1 LPSSTSIRLAI
12 MMFFNFVIWGSW
24 YSTISTYLTT
34 QLNFSGTEA
43 GSIFGT
49 AALACILSPFFV
61 GMVADRFFSTERVL
75 CALHLLGAG
84 LLYMVSRAHTFSTI
98 YPLML
103 IYCLCYFPTLALTTS
118 ITLKNC
124 PDPRQFPLFR
134 VFGTFGWIAVSQVLS
149 HYSLE
154 KSANQFV
161 LAAAVSVF
169 MGLYCLTLP
178 HTPPAG
184 HGKTISAREV
194 LGLDCLVMLKQR
206 SYLTFAVCSIL
217 ACIPLTFYFSFV
229 NTYLNDVNVSDAASK
244 MSLGQVSEV
253 GVMLAMPLIFRR
265 LSVKG
270 ILLVGLAAWSL
281 RYGLLAYGNPGP
293 LMWMFYIA
301 ILVHGVCFDFFFVTG
316 ILYTDQE
323 APEAVRNTA
332 QGFYTFLTYGIG
344 MFIGSEL
351 SGVAL
356 DFFTTG
362 TAAHPVHHWMSFWM
376 SSSIGALV
384 LFVAIGLFFSDRTLI
399 RSKEGTLAEELV
411 H

>member
-1 LPSSTSIRLAI
+1 MPSSTSVRLAI
-12 MMFFNFVIWGSW
+12 MMFLNFVIWGSW
-24 YSTISTYLTT
+24 YSTISTYLTSSLGFTGT
-34 QLNFSGTEA
+34 QA
-43 GSIFGT
+43 GSVFGT

-75 CALHLLGAG
+75 CALHLIGAVI
-84 LLYMVSRAHTFSTI
+84 LYLVAHAHGFTAI
-98 YPLML
+98 YSLML

-124 PDPRQFPLFR
+124 PDARKFPLFR
-134 VFGTFGWIAVSQVLS
+134 VFGTFGWIFISQVLS
-149 HYSLE
+149 YLKLE
-154 KSANQFV
+154 SSANQFM
-161 LAAAVSVF
+161 LAAGASLV
-169 MGLYCLTLP
+169 MGLYSLTLP
-178 HTPPAG
+178 HTPPSG
-184 HGKTISAREV
+184 HGKTVTVREV

-206 SYLTFAVCSIL
+206 SYLTFAICSIL

-229 NTYLNDVNVSDAASK
+229 NTYLNDVGVPNAASK

-253 GVMLAMPLIFRR
+253 GVMLAMPWVFRR
-265 LSVKG
+265 LNVKG
-270 ILLVGLAAWSL
+270 ILLLGLAAWSL
-281 RYGLLAYGNPGP
+281 RYALLGYGNAGA

-316 ILYTDQE
+316 MLYTDQE
-323 APEAVRNTA
+323 APSTLRNTA

-356 DFFTTG
+356 DFYTTG
-362 TAAHPVHHWMSFWM
+362 PASHPVHHWTSFWL

-384 LFVAIGLFFSDRTLI
+384 LFIAIALFFADKTLI
-399 RSKEGTLAEELV
+399 QSKQPQLVEEAA
-411 H
+411 

>member
-1 LPSSTSIRLAI
+1 

-34 QLNFSGTEA
+34 QLHFSGTEA
-43 GSIFGT
+43 GSVFGT

-75 CALHLLGAG
+75 CVLHLIGAC
-84 LLYMVSRAHTFSTI
+84 LLYLVSKAHSFTAI
-98 YPLML
+98 YAIML
-103 IYCLCYFPTLALTTS
+103 AYCLCYFPTLALTTS

-124 PDPRQFPLFR
+124 PDPRHFPLFR
-134 VFGTFGWIAVSQVLS
+134 VFGTFGWIAVSQALSYLVL
-149 HYSLE
+149 E
-154 KSANQFV
+154 RSANQFI
-161 LAAAVSVF
+161 LGAAASVF
-169 MGLYCLTLP
+169 MGLYSLTLP

-184 HGKTISAREV
+184 KGKKVSAREL

-206 SYLTFAVCSIL
+206 SYFIFAVCSIL

-229 NTYLNDVNVSDAASK
+229 NTYLNDVGVAKAASK

-253 GVMLAMPLIFRR
+253 GVMLAMPWVFRR

-270 ILLVGLAAWSL
+270 ILLLGLAAWGL
-281 RYGLLAYGNPGP
+281 RYALLAYGNAGS

-301 ILVHGVCFDFFFVTG
+301 IIVHGVCFDFFFVTG
-316 ILYTDQE
+316 MLYTDQE
-323 APEAVRNTA
+323 APQAVRNTA
-332 QGFYTFLTYGIG
+332 QGFYTFLTYGVG

-351 SGVAL
+351 SGASL
-356 DFFTTG
+356 DYFTKQVNGQT
-362 TAAHPVHHWMSFWM
+362 VHQWLSFWLT
-376 SSSIGALV
+376 SSIGALV
-384 LFVAIGLFFSDRTLI
+384 LFVAIAFLFSDRTLI
-399 RSKEGTLAEELV
+399 HSRQVNVEEEVV